1 MLLHCEGARVL
12 PPCCT
17 GSKGEPVA
25 TMARPSVQLYAWRR
39 CVVVDPLDQVGG
51 VRVRVRVRVRV
62 SVQLYASAGVT
73 SQEEVGLERGKT
85 MGRSCASA
93 IARIAASGGVR
104 GRVSASGTV

>member
-1 MLLHCEGARVL
+1 MLLHWLGYRSCPFTG
-12 PPCCT
+12 T
-17 GSKGEPVA
+17 GSNGEPVA
-25 TMARPSVQLYAWRR
+25 TMARP
-39 CVVVDPLDQVGG
+39 
-51 VRVRVRVRVRV
+51 

-85 MGRSCASA
+85 MGRSCAAA